1 MFDNT
6 HKKYNKVERIEKEE
20 CDGILDGEVYLFE
33 KIDGANASAWVD
45 NNLDICCG
53 SRNRQVSKGKEVY
66 DDFRG
71 LVEYIGDHE
80 GVYSFLND
88 FPNLRLFGEWLV
100 KHTINYPQKY
110 QNKFYV
116 FDVYDHQADCY
127 IHYNDYFHL
136 LEKYGI
142 PYIQPFAILDKPTM
156 EHIKKYLGKSNYG
169 VDGNGEGVVVKRYD
183 FMNKF
188 RRNTY
193 GKIVAKDF
201 KEVNNLV
208 FDGCPKYLPVENKIV
223 NKYVTIARVRKMAEK
238 YDLKEMSDI
247 PKLFGLVYNDVIT
260 EDIWDIVKTFKKPTI
275 DFKQLNHLSDKAVK
289 NYYIEYLQTKGE

>member
-88 FPNLRLFGEWLV
+88 FPNYGYLV
-100 KHTINYPQKY
+100 NGLLSILSTIRKS
-110 QNKFYV
+110 
-116 FDVYDHQADCY
+116 
-127 IHYNDYFHL
+127 
-136 LEKYGI
+136 
-142 PYIQPFAILDKPTM
+142 
-156 EHIKKYLGKSNYG
+156 IKTS
-169 VDGNGEGVVVKRYD
+169 
-183 FMNKF
+183 
-188 RRNTY
+188 
-193 GKIVAKDF
+193 
-201 KEVNNLV
+201 
-208 FDGCPKYLPVENKIV
+208 
-223 NKYVTIARVRKMAEK
+223 
-238 YDLKEMSDI
+238 S
-247 PKLFGLVYNDVIT
+247 
-260 EDIWDIVKTFKKPTI
+260 TF
-275 DFKQLNHLSDKAVK
+275 
-289 NYYIEYLQTKGE
+289 